1 MHVRTVAVSLLAL
14 ALFTVDVGAPASADD
29 IDLVQT
35 LGADEHGMKM
45 YALVLLKSG
54 PRQDLAREDSD
65 RVFAGHMANINRL
78 TATGDLVFAGPL
90 EKNDRYRGIFI
101 FNVRTS
107 AEARA
112 LLATDPAVQAGA
124 LAGDV
129 YLLYGSAALQQ
140 VTAMHR
146 TLTKD

>member
-1 MHVRTVAVSLLAL
+1 MRLHATLLLSAALLAL
-14 ALFTVDVGAPASADD
+14 SIGTPALAYDAELA
-29 IDLVQT
+29 QQ

-45 YALVLLKSG
+45 YALVLLKPG

-78 TATGDLVFAGPL
+78 SGSGDLVFVGPL
-90 EKNDRYRGIFI
+90 ERNDRYRGIFV
-101 FNVRTS
+101 FNVKTS
-107 AEARA
+107 AEAEA

-124 LAGDV
+124 LAGEI

-140 VTAMHR
+140 VTAIHH
-146 TLTKD
+146 TLSQE

>member
-1 MHVRTVAVSLLAL
+1 MRLNALSLLATAMLTMAVASPSL
-14 ALFTVDVGAPASADD
+14 AYDAALAE
-29 IDLVQT
+29 T

-45 YALVLLKSG
+45 YALVLLKPG
-54 PRQDLAREDSD
+54 PRQDLAKEDLD

-78 TATGDLVFAGPL
+78 SGSGDLVFAGPL
-90 EKNDRYRGIFI
+90 EKNDRYRGIFV
-101 FNVRTS
+101 FNVKTS
-107 AEARA
+107 AEAEA

-140 VTAMHR
+140 ITSIHR
-146 TLTKD
+146 NISKD